1 MVLTFMDGLGGK
13 MAPSYT
19 CGRFH
24 AKTAPTLQRAPVFLM
39 LARLADEQ
47 GDQYDDGQWNAQQ
60 QQEDGTHGR
69 LLDLYD
75 R

>member
-1 MVLTFMDGLGGK
+1 MVSVERWRHLT
-13 MAPSYT
+13 
-19 CGRFH
+19 H
-24 AKTAPTLQRAPVFLM
+24 AAAFTQKPAPTLQRAPVFLM